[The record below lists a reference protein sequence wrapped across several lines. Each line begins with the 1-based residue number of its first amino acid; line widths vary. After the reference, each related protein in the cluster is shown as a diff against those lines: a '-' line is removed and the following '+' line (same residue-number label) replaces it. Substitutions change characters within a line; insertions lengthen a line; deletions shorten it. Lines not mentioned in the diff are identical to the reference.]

1 MTKKKPDFY
10 VKDLVIDDEYGIIES
25 DATVVQAAQKMK
37 ELAIPDLV
45 VQEKKTKEVLGVIAD
60 FDIVQ
65 HVVAEGKDPAKE
77 LVTGPMYTIE
87 PVKLETNV
95 VDAFERMRDLEV
107 NVVPV
112 VENEKLLGVVT
123 IQDVW
128 SYIPD
133 ENIDEIGM
141 IPVDNPKNAEF
152 WFASVCA
159 TLALVLAIILPL
171 VGVVGFFTGMPENIA
186 NERLL
191 HFFLF
196 DAHGADFYLSYVEIA
211 GRYGYWG
218 FVVFWSIFTLIAGIL
233 GFFALVYASFADYQ
247 QIRTSIWVK
256 LILPLIMIGAIV
268 FEWVF
273 IGIGMAV
280 VATPGTVSINALG
293 LIFGLLSILLI
304 GASIKRDLLF
314 RQSESDSAAEPTGGQ

>member
-1 MTKKKPDFY
+1 MAKKKPDFY
-10 VKDLVIDDEYGIIES
+10 VKDLVIEDEYGIIES

-37 ELAIPDLV
+37 KLAIPDLV

-65 HVVAEGKDPAKE
+65 HVVADGKDPAKE

-112 VENEKLLGVVT
+112 VEEKKLLGVVT

-159 TLALVLAIILPL
+159 TLSLVLGILLPL
-171 VGVVGFFTGMPENIA
+171 VGA
-186 NERLL
+186 
-191 HFFLF
+191 
-196 DAHGADFYLSYVEIA
+196 
-211 GRYGYWG
+211 
-218 FVVFWSIFTLIAGIL
+218 
-233 GFFALVYASFADYQ
+233 
-247 QIRTSIWVK
+247 
-256 LILPLIMIGAIV
+256 
-268 FEWVF
+268 
-273 IGIGMAV
+273 
-280 VATPGTVSINALG
+280 
-293 LIFGLLSILLI
+293 
-304 GASIKRDLLF
+304 
-314 RQSESDSAAEPTGGQ
+314 

>member
-87 PVKLETNV
+87 PVLLETNV

-112 VENEKLLGVVT
+112 VEEKKLLGVVT

-152 WFASVCA
+152 WFASVCS
-159 TLALVLAIILPL
+159 TLALVLGIILPL
-171 VGVVGFFTGMPENIA
+171 VGAVGFFTGIPEKFGDGD
-186 NERLL
+186 LL

-196 DAHGADFYLSYVEIA
+196 DAHGSDFFKSYIDIA
-211 GRYGYWG
+211 GRNGYWIL
-218 FVVFWSIFTLIAGIL
+218 VVIWSTITLIAGII
-233 GFFALVYASFADYQ
+233 GFFALVYASFSDFQ
-247 QIRTSIWVK
+247 QIRTGIWVK
-256 LILPLIMIGAIV
+256 LILPLIMMGAIV

-280 VATPGTVSINALG
+280 VAVPGTISINALG

-304 GASIKRDLLF
+304 GASIKRDWIF
-314 RQSESDSAAEPTGGQ
+314 RQSETESTAEPAGGQ

>member
-10 VKDLVIDDEYGIIES
+10 VKDLVIDDQYGIIES

-45 VQEKKTKEVLGVIAD
+45 VQSKETKEVLGVIAD

-65 HVVAEGKDPAKE
+65 HVVAAGKDPAKE
-77 LVTGPMYTIE
+77 PVTGPMYTIE
-87 PVKLETNV
+87 PVTLQTNV
-95 VDAFERMRDLEV
+95 IDAFERMRDLQV

-112 VENEKLLGVVT
+112 VENKKLLGVVT

-133 ENIDEIGM
+133 ENVDEIGW
-141 IPVDNPKNAEF
+141 IPVSNPKNAEF

-159 TLALVLAIILPL
+159 TIALVLGIILPL
-171 VGVVGFFTGMPENIA
+171 VGVVGLFTGIPERFGEGN
-186 NERLL
+186 LL

-196 DAHGADFYLSYVEIA
+196 DAHGADFYKSYIDIA
-211 GRYGYWG
+211 GRNGYWIL
-218 FVVFWSIFTLIAGIL
+218 VIIWSTITLIAGIL
-233 GFFALVYASFADYQ
+233 GFFALVYASFSDFQ
-247 QIRTSIWVK
+247 HIRTGIWVK

-268 FEWVF
+268 LEWVLV
-273 IGIGMAV
+273 GIGMTV
-280 VATPGTVSINALG
+280 ISVPGTVSINALG
-293 LIFGLLSILLI
+293 LIFGILSLFLI
-304 GASIKRDLLF
+304 GASIKRDLIF
-314 RQSESDSAAEPTGGQ
+314 RQSESEPTAGPTGGK

>member
-1 MTKKKPDFY
+1 MAKKKPDFY
-10 VKDLVIDDEYGIIES
+10 VKDLVIEDEYGIIES

-37 ELAIPDLV
+37 KLAIPDLV

-65 HVVAEGKDPAKE
+65 HVVADGKDPAKE
-77 LVTGPMYTIE
+77 LVTWPMYTIE

-112 VENEKLLGVVT
+112 VEEKKLLGVVT

-159 TLALVLAIILPL
+159 TLSLVLGILLPL
-171 VGVVGFFTGMPENIA
+171 VGAVGFFTSIPEKFSNGT
-186 NERLL
+186 LL

-196 DAHGADFYLSYVEIA
+196 DAHGADFYKSYIDIA
-211 GRYGYWG
+211 GRNGYWVL
-218 FVVFWSIFTLIAGIL
+218 VVIWSTFTLIAGIL
-233 GFFALVYASFADYQ
+233 GFFALVYASFSDFQ
-247 QIRTSIWVK
+247 QIRTGIWVK
-256 LILPLIMIGAIV
+256 LILPLIMLGAIV
-268 FEWVF
+268 LEWIF
-273 IGIGMAV
+273 IGIGMTV
-280 VATPGTVSINALG
+280 ISTPGTVSINALG
-293 LIFGLLSILLI
+293 LIFGLLSLLLI
-304 GASIKRDLLF
+304 GASLKRDWIF
-314 RQSESDSAAEPTGGQ
+314 RQSESEPVAESTGGK